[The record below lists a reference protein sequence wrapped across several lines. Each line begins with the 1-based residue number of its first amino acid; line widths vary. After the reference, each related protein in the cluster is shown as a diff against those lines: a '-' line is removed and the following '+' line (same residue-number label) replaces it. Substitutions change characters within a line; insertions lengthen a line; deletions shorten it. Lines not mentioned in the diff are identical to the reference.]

1 MRIAQELRSLS
12 PMALRL
18 VAMKFLAYVSMQGA
32 YFVGILGTLTYAL
45 GGDPTSASATV
56 GLLNLMFL
64 LGSFSSGSML
74 DAMGPRRHFH
84 MVVASTALACVLTFL
99 LSDSVIGIL
108 VGTSVFGL
116 AWGLADPVL
125 RSYPAYLTSDEGEL
139 KTVNAVMCTAVSV
152 GVVVGPLVGSA
163 VSLAAPPSATLLF
176 AGVMALLALVPARGF
191 LPERGGRGGGCVLAG
206 GAGSGD
212 LGEQG
217 GSGSEDE
224 QVSSVSAPDEAEH
237 GRMREALAGFRL
249 VFGTPALALIFVADF
264 IAFFGYGAFDALESL
279 YYRDVLEVG
288 VTWMGVL
295 SGVSGVGG
303 ILGGIVLMRLPAR
316 RVNLRSLLLVLAL
329 LGLACLVYVGMS
341 LVVVALVGQTLVG
354 VAFGAFNP
362 LQGTLVQADAPIES
376 VGRVSSVMSI
386 GFTVAGVVP
395 LFLAPAFAEVAG
407 VQGTLVGASVCVLV
421 APLAMLAVLP
431 RIEGRGRR

>member
-18 VAMKFLAYVSMQGA
+18 VAMKFLAFVGMQGA

-64 LGSFSSGSML
+64 LGSFSSGSLL

-84 MVVASTALACVLTFL
+84 MVVASTALACVLVFL
-99 LSDSVIGIL
+99 LSDSVVEIL
-108 VGTSVFGL
+108 VGTSVFGF

-163 VSLAAPPSATLLF
+163 VSLAAPPSATLLS
-176 AGVMALLALVPARGF
+176 LVPARGF
-191 LPERGGRGGGCVLAG
+191 LPERGGRGGCALAG

-212 LGEQG
+212 VGEQG

-224 QVSSVSAPDEAEH
+224 QVSPVSAPDEAEH
-237 GRMREALAGFRL
+237 GGMRESLAGFRL

-264 IAFFGYGAFDALESL
+264 LAFFGTVPSTRSRAFTTETCSRWASP
-279 YYRDVLEVG
+279 G
-288 VTWMGVL
+288 WA
-295 SGVSGVGG
+295 SS
-303 ILGGIVLMRLPAR
+303 PA
-316 RVNLRSLLLVLAL
+316 
-329 LGLACLVYVGMS
+329 
-341 LVVVALVGQTLVG
+341 
-354 VAFGAFNP
+354 
-362 LQGTLVQADAPIES
+362 
-376 VGRVSSVMSI
+376 
-386 GFTVAGVVP
+386 
-395 LFLAPAFAEVAG
+395 
-407 VQGTLVGASVCVLV
+407 
-421 APLAMLAVLP
+421 
-431 RIEGRGRR
+431 

>member
-18 VAMKFLAYVSMQGA
+18 VAMKFLAYVGMQGA

-64 LGSFSSGSML
+64 LGSFSSGSLL

-84 MVVASTALACVLTFL
+84 MVVASTALACVLVFL
-99 LSDSVIGIL
+99 LSDSVVGIL
-108 VGTSVFGL
+108 VGTSVFGF

-152 GVVVGPLVGSA
+152 GVVVGPLVGSV

-176 AGVMALLALVPARGF
+176 AGAMALLSLVPARGF
-191 LPERGGRGGGCVLAG
+191 LPERGGRGGCALAG
-206 GAGSGD
+206 GAGSGNE
-212 LGEQG
+212 GEQG

-224 QVSSVSAPDEAEH
+224 QVSPVSAPDEAEH
-237 GRMREALAGFRL
+237 GGMRESLAGFRL

-264 IAFFGYGAFDALESL
+264 LAFFGYGAFDALESL

-303 ILGGIVLMRLPAR
+303 ILGGIALMRLPAR

-329 LGLACLVYVGMS
+329 LGLACLVYVGTS
-341 LVVVALVGQTLVG
+341 LVVVAFVGQTLVG

-362 LQGTLVQADAPIES
+362 LRGTLVQADVPIES
-376 VGRVSSVMSI
+376 VGRVSSVMSL

-395 LFLAPAFAEVAG
+395 LFLAPAFAEVVG

>member
-18 VAMKFLAYVSMQGA
+18 VAMKFLAYVGMQGA

-56 GLLNLMFL
+56 GLLNLVLL
-64 LGSFSSGSML
+64 LGSFSSGSLL
-74 DAMGPRRHFH
+74 DAMGPRRHFL
-84 MVVASTALACVLTFL
+84 MVVASTALACVLAFL

-108 VGTSVFGL
+108 VGASVFGF

-163 VSLAAPPSATLLF
+163 VSLAARPSATLLF
-176 AGVMALLALVPARGF
+176 AGAMALLALVPARGF
-191 LPERGGRGGGCVLAG
+191 LPERGGRGGRALAG
-206 GAGSGD
+206 GAGD
-212 LGEQG
+212 VGEQG

-224 QVSSVSAPDEAEH
+224 QVSPVSASDEAEH

-264 IAFFGYGAFDALESL
+264 LAFFGYGAFDALESL

-295 SGVSGVGG
+295 SAVSGVGG
-303 ILGGIVLMRLPAR
+303 ILGGIALMRLPAR

-329 LGLACLVYVGMS
+329 LGLACLVYVGTS

-376 VGRVSSVMSI
+376 MGRVSSVMSL

-431 RIEGRGRR
+431 RIEVHGRG